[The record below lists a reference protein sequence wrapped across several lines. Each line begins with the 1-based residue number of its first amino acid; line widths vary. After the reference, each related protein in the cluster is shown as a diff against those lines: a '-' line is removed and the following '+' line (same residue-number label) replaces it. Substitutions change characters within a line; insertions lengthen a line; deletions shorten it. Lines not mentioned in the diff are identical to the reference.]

1 MKYTQTFE
9 SFVNESTKTEL
20 TSVNENK
27 YAKAGK
33 LGYNDQ
39 FLNRKMSLAK
49 TLSTELGLT
58 KEFTGPFLGFDHVS
72 LFAIGP
78 DNVGGTII
86 DDALTG
92 KYTYDDLKAAA
103 IEYLKD
109 KNVDIKE

>member
-39 FLNRKMSLAK
+39 FLNKRQSLAK

-58 KEFTGPFLGFDHVS
+58 KEYVGPFLGFDYVS
-72 LFAIGP
+72 LYAIG
-78 DNVGGTII
+78 DGVGGTIL

-92 KYTYDDLKAAA
+92 KYTYEELKAAA
-103 IEYLKD
+103 VEYLKD